1 MANGITN
8 YLECEM
14 HIIKEV
20 IKRVLLDDDS
30 TYEAIDIA
38 TLLSVKI
45 KLVDSN
51 YKILEY
57 LQDLSD
63 TALLFKKTLE
73 EEL

>member
-1 MANGITN
+1 
-8 YLECEM
+8 M

-30 TYEAIDIA
+30 TYAAIDIA